1 MCIGAF
7 IWQAHPIYPFLLV
20 LNRDEYHDRLTI
32 PLEWWEQ
39 GGGGGVEILGGR
51 DGVAGGTWLASSK
64 HGKLAFLTN
73 VRELHSLPNLKSRGH
88 LPVRFLES
96 EKDPMMFAEDVFK
109 EADQYNGFNLIVADI
124 YSKSMVYVTNRPK
137 HDTNFIKPVSPG
149 IHVLTNANLDTPWPK
164 AQRVKQHFTNFLNM
178 YANDECPIGE
188 MSEKIMRDTIK
199 DEKEMLPGIFPPEW
213 EHQLSSIYVDI
224 ETPKGHY
231 GTRSTSVVSVKTS
244 GEVTF
249 FETRLESSLW
259 KDKTMSYMIENIK

>member
-1 MCIGAF
+1 MCIGVF
-7 IWQAHPIYPFLLV
+7 IWQAHPLYPFLLL

-39 GGGGGVEILGGR
+39 GGDQILGGR

-73 VRELHSLPNLKSRGH
+73 VRELHSLPNPKSRGH

-96 EKDPMMFAEDVFK
+96 EKDPMVFAEEVVK

-124 YSKSMVYVTNRPK
+124 YSKNMVYVTNRPK
-137 HDTNFIKPVSPG
+137 QDTNFIKQVSPG
-149 IHVLTNANLDTPWPK
+149 VHVLSNANLDTPWPK
-164 AQRVKQHFTNFLNM
+164 AQRLKQHFTDFLNM
-178 YANDECPIGE
+178 YGNDECPIGE
-188 MSEKIMRDTIK
+188 MSEKLMRNTVK
-199 DEKEMLPGIFPPEW
+199 DEKELLPGIISSER
-213 EHQLSSIYVDI
+213 EYQLSSIYVDI
-224 ETPKGHY
+224 ETSQGHY

-249 FETRLESSLW
+249 YESRLENRLW
-259 KDKTMSYMIENIK
+259 KDKIVSYMIEDMK